1 MTNKRYKLQPLI
13 HAATLVEEQLSDK
26 LAPYGIKPRQ
36 ARVLNALHLL
46 GSASQVELAREFG
59 VAAAS
64 MSTMTARLISGGYI
78 SRKLNVDEP
87 GRNQLKLTPKGESLI
102 EPINKSWREI
112 DELIEHSIGEK
123 KAHDLAVWSSE
134 LRNALGGRVPAA
146 NSGYKFYDGKAK
158 VTE

>member
-13 HAATLVEEQLSDK
+13 HAATLVEEQLTNK
-26 LAPYGIKPRQ
+26 LAPLGIGPRQ

-46 GSASQVELAREFG
+46 GSASQVELSREFG

-64 MSTMTARLISGGYI
+64 MSTMTTRLISGGLI
-78 SRKLNVDEP
+78 KRKVDADEP
-87 GRNQLKLTPKGESLI
+87 RRNQLSLTPKGEALI
-102 EPINKSWREI
+102 DPINNSWREI
-112 DELIEHSIGEK
+112 DELIEQSIGES

-146 NSGYKFYDGKAK
+146 NTGYKYYDGKVK